1 VSRLQ
6 TRIEQLE
13 RTLGRCRDCR
23 TVVELVQDGSR
34 RQPAP
39 IQYCRTCSQPLERIA
54 VRLSFDPN
62 AGEP

>member
-1 VSRLQ
+1 VSRLGH
-6 TRIEQLE
+6 RIGQRE

-34 RQPAP
+34 RQPALLE
-39 IQYCRTCSQPLERIA
+39 YCPTCSQPLEQII
-54 VRLSFDPN
+54 RLSFDPN